1 MNVITVKM
9 KQKTGLIRCSH
20 FTQTYTIIYYVKI
33 SLIMWIEMKIANSL
47 EL

>member
-1 MNVITVKM
+1 MNVTTVKM
-9 KQKTGLIRCSH
+9 QQKTGFRSSH
-20 FTQTYTIIYYVKI
+20 FTQTYTIISYVKI